1 MASKPRR
8 VAAGFVCLK
17 WMIHTNNSEG
27 LAPGRE
33 PEPTEAIMK
42 RILLGGVALAFAAAA
57 PATAADLPR
66 AAPPVVKAPV
76 MVPPTV
82 YDWTGFYLGING
94 GGGWGRS
101 SFDGATGTLDHFDT
115 KGWVAGATAGYNLQ
129 YGHAVF
135 GLEGDIDWSNINGSA
150 TCVGGLATCQVQNNW
165 LGTARGRLGYA
176 FDRFLPFVTGGLAVG
191 DVNANVPG
199 FGSASTTNAGWT
211 AGGGLEVALG
221 QNWTAKAEYLHVD
234 LGSLNCGSACTGTPS
249 NVDFSTNLVRGGLN
263 FKF

>member
-1 MASKPRR
+1 
-8 VAAGFVCLK
+8 
-17 WMIHTNNSEG
+17 
-27 LAPGRE
+27 
-33 PEPTEAIMK
+33 MK
-42 RILLGGVALAFAAAA
+42 GILRTGVALAFAAAT

-76 MVPPTV
+76 VAPLTA
-82 YDWTGFYLGING
+82 YDWTGFYVGING
-94 GGGWGRS
+94 GFGWGRS
-101 SFDGATGTLDHFDT
+101 NFDGITGTLDHFDT
-115 KGWVAGATAGYNLQ
+115 SGWLAGATAGYNLQ

-135 GLEGDIDWSNINGSA
+135 GVEGDIDWTNINGSA
-150 TCVGGLATCQVQNNW
+150 TCAGGLATCQIQNNW
-165 LGTARGRLGYA
+165 LGTARGRFGFA

-191 DVNANVPG
+191 DINANAPG

-249 NVDFSTNLVRGGLN
+249 NVDFTTNLVRGGLN